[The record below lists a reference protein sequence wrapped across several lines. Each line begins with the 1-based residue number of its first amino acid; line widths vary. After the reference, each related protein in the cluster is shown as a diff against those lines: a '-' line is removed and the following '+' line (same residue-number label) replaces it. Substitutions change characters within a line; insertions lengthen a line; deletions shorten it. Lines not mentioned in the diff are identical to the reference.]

1 MTICNGHEPTLTW
14 PLPQAAARRRRI
26 EPGCLPFIP
35 AGGGPIIACSP
46 DFEDHSPDCA
56 ALNPGY
62 GFIKALLRANRTT
75 LDMKQVREYFCLFE
89 GESLLDEILRETV

>member
-1 MTICNGHEPTLTW
+1 MVMSLHSLGHCRKRLRGGGELNPVVCRSS
-14 PLPQAAARRRRI
+14 Q
-26 EPGCLPFIP
+26 P
-35 AGGGPIIACSP
+35 AGGPIIACSP

-62 GFIKALLRANRTT
+62 GFITALLRANRTT